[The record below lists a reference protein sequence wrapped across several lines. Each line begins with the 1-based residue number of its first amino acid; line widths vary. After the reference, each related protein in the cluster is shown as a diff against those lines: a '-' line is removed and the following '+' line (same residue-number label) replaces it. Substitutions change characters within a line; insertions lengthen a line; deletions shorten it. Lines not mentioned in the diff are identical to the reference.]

1 MVERVE
7 HQPLNLMALIAV
19 SVTVSLKIKIEK
31 KKQQGDCLDVLHS
44 TKERTEDVH

>member
-31 KKQQGDCLDVLHS
+31 KNN
-44 TKERTEDVH
+44 KEIVWMSYTPQRSVH